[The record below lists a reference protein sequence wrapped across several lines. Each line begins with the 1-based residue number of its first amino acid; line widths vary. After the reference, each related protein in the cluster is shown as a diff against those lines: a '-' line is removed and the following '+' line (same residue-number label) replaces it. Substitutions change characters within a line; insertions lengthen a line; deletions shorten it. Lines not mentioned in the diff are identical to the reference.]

1 MQHTDK
7 TLLLRFETLALFVFS
22 LIFGFML
29 LRIRDFLFGE
39 DIKGGGTDHHIDFQ
53 KKIEEE
59 EQDNLDEILKTRG
72 CRNLNIIMS
81 TPP

>member
-1 MQHTDK
+1 
-7 TLLLRFETLALFVFS
+7 
-22 LIFGFML
+22 ML

-39 DIKGGGTDHHIDFQ
+39 DISGGGGADHHIDFQ

>member
-39 DIKGGGTDHHIDFQ
+39 DRTDHHIDFK

-72 CRNLNIIMS
+72 CRNLNI
-81 TPP
+81 T